1 MSFIRVRN
9 VTDDLRDAAKR
20 RAATLGVD
28 LSTYVRRLIERDLAA
43 STMSEWLD
51 EVLSRQV
58 NQRFDAAQA
67 VREARKERDDRLADT
82 IGG

>member
-1 MSFIRVRN
+1 VSFIQVRN

-43 STMSEWLD
+43 PTMNEWLD
-51 EVLSRQV
+51 DVLSRPV
-58 NQRFDAAQA
+58 GQRFDTAQA
-67 VREARKERDDRLADT
+67 VQ
-82 IGG
+82 